1 MLFKKIIY
9 IFLLLLLRDVQVGNC
24 DCGLFAIAFATAVA
38 YGKDPSQCNFD
49 QAKMREHLYK
59 CFSGRKLLPFPEN
72 IAILIKNN
80 IQSSTDDIAVHCY
93 CRMPEL
99 KDVPMIECSSCF
111 KWFHVACCHDSITDE
126 QLKELDTM
134 WCCQVCQ

>member
-1 MLFKKIIY
+1 MTVAYLQ
-9 IFLLLLLRDVQVGNC
+9 LLLLQQSHMVRIRVSVIL
-24 DCGLFAIAFATAVA
+24 I
-38 YGKDPSQCNFD
+38 
-49 QAKMREHLYK
+49 REHLYK

-72 IAILIKNN
+72 IATLIKNN

-126 QLKELDTM
+126 QLKELDTT

>member
-1 MLFKKIIY
+1 MLFLKSIY
-9 IFLLLLLRDVQVGNC
+9 IIFLLLLSLDVQVGNC
-24 DCGLFAIAFATAVA
+24 DCGLFAIAFA
-38 YGKDPSQCNFD
+38 CNFD
-49 QAKMREHLYK
+49 QAK

-72 IAILIKNN
+72 IATLIKNN

-111 KWFHVACCHDSITDE
+111 NWFHVACCHDSTTDE
-126 QLKELDTM
+126 QLKELATT
-134 WCCQVCQ
+134 WCCQVGQ